1 MIQLN
6 PNQFLVLAAVAAVAD
21 TAVVLV
27 VVDSIMKEKI
37 NKYL

>member
-6 PNQFLVLAAVAAVAD
+6 PNQFLVLAAVAD